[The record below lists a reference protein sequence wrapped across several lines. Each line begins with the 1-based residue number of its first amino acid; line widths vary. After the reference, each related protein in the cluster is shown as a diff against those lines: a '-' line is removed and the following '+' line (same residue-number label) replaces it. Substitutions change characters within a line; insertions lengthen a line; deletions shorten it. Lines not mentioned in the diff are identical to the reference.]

1 MHYLFSYIGNYTQMG
16 KKKKK
21 LKRIKWFKKGR
32 YRDNGHVG
40 SLSDGNINW
49 SYFEY

>member
-1 MHYLFSYIGNYTQMG
+1 MSKNKDTN
-16 KKKKK
+16 KKK

-40 SLSDGNINW
+40 ILSDGNINW
-49 SYFEY
+49 NYFEY

>member
-1 MHYLFSYIGNYTQMG
+1 MG

-40 SLSDGNINW
+40 SLS
-49 SYFEY
+49 E